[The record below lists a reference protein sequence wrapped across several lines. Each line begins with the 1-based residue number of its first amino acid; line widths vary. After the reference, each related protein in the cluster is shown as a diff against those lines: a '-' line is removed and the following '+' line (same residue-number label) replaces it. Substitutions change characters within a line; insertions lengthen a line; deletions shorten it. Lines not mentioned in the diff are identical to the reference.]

1 MKTRTRRRVVGFSI
15 VASAV
20 TLVLFAGGLG
30 LTLFWPV
37 YTKLGEINQG
47 TLSRIHCEQASCNV
61 ADLVDDTNFI
71 SADYVLA
78 QKDHF
83 FLDEMHHPGFWLEFS
98 DPATFEK
105 FRQPADWKTMADE
118 TWRFYSESFAIG
130 TSKVLVVVGNVID
143 SSYRTE
149 PPQPPSLLD
158 GQLINEAKRIFTRLR
173 FKVDQV
179 VSLGIIA
186 KVDGYQV
193 IDEASAAVIDWGGG
207 IPAYLPHG
215 RAVRNDFLFVDAD
228 AALNIVRTDNS
239 RDLIVVSLQKIGSL
253 WLLLGGSAFV
263 FLSACAAFY
272 FMGSTVLKRFLILLG
287 KRTPTLSEAFRQG
300 EGQEIEFKRGI
311 VDDDL
316 LRSVAAFSNT
326 NDGTIFVGVDDDG
339 KIIGIKADTPGQ
351 KSAFA
356 HKVYGLI
363 RQRITPIP
371 PLSVEFEG
379 IRDRL
384 IAKVIVAR
392 GDERL
397 YFLDGIIYVR
407 HGDSDVKG
415 EPSVV
420 TRILE
425 QYA

>member
-1 MKTRTRRRVVGFSI
+1 
-15 VASAV
+15 
-20 TLVLFAGGLG
+20 
-30 LTLFWPV
+30 
-37 YTKLGEINQG
+37 
-47 TLSRIHCEQASCNV
+47 
-61 ADLVDDTNFI
+61 VDDTNFT

-78 QKDHF
+78 QKDSF
-83 FLDEMHHPGFWLEFS
+83 FLDQRHNLGFWLEFS
-98 DPATFEK
+98 DPATFER
-105 FRQPADWKTMADE
+105 FRQPASWKTMASE
-118 TWRFYSESFAIG
+118 TWRLYSESFSIG

-149 PPQPPSLLD
+149 PPGPPDLLD
-158 GQLINEAKRIFTRLR
+158 RELVNEAKKIFSRLR
-173 FKVDQV
+173 FKGDKAI
-179 VSLGIIA
+179 SLGIIA

-193 IDEASAAVIDWGGG
+193 IDEASTTVIDWGGG

-215 RAVRNDFLFVDAD
+215 RQVRNASLFVDAD
-228 AALNIVRTDNS
+228 AALNVVRTDYS
-239 RDLIVVSLQKIGSL
+239 HDLIVVSLQKIGSL
-253 WLLLGGSAFV
+253 WLLVGGSAFV
-263 FLSACAAFY
+263 LLAASVIFY
-272 FMGSTVLKRFLILLG
+272 FIGNTVLKRFLILLG

-311 VDDDL
+311 FDDEL

-326 NDGTIFVGVDDDG
+326 NDGAIFVGVDDDG
-339 KIIGIKADTPGQ
+339 KIVGINADAPGE

-356 HKVYGLI
+356 HKVYSLI
-363 RQRITPIP
+363 RRRINPIP
-371 PLSVEFEG
+371 PVSVEFEE
-379 IRDRL
+379 IRERL
-384 IAKVIVAR
+384 IAKVVVAR